1 MLWFV
6 EHFFCGSR
14 CCDIKVCG
22 FYGSSTGLQRGDSF
36 LWRIYGLL
44 LRIYESYLLRFGS
57 RLQCGVE
64 VLGGSLLNILKG
76 RYLLK
81 RRKVIITSLTV
92 VAELFYEVLEVLEE
106 ELSTKEL

>member
-1 MLWFV
+1 MLWCI

-36 LWRIYGLL
+36 LWRIYGLF
-44 LRIYESYLLRFGS
+44 LRIYESHSLWFGS
-57 RLQCGVE
+57 RLQYGVK
-64 VLGGSLLNILKG
+64 VLSGSLSNILKG

-81 RRKVIITSLTV
+81 RRKVTIGRRVILMK
-92 VAELFYEVLEVLEE
+92 FG
-106 ELSTKEL
+106 KF